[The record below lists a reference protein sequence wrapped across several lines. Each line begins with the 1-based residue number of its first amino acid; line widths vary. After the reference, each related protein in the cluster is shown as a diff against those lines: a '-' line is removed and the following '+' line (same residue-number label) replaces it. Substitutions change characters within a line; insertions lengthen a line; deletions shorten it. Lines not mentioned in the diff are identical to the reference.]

1 MSPHVLALAGV
12 GILAA
17 TGTALARAHLRSAT
31 PPVNGT
37 VAQAP
42 GKLDLIL
49 SQGVDPAG
57 C

>member
-1 MSPHVLALAGV
+1 MSPHALALAEV

-17 TGTALARAHLRSAT
+17 IGTALARTHLRSAT

-42 GKLDLIL
+42 SEFDLIF
-49 SQGVDPAG
+49 S
-57 C
+57 